1 MPFVHLHLHSEYSLL
16 DGACR
21 ISEIPKVAAAMGHS
35 AVAIT
40 DHGAMFGAVDFYKA
54 CKKEG
59 VKPIIGCEVY
69 VAPASRFDK
78 NRIDESA
85 RYHLVLLCK
94 NETGYK
100 NLCYMV
106 SKGYTEGFYTKPRVD
121 MELLRT
127 HSEGLVCLSAC
138 LAGFI
143 PKMILSGD
151 FERAKS
157 YALELNKIF
166 GEGNFYLE
174 LQDHGMQ
181 GQREVC
187 EALLSLHGETGIPL
201 VATNDVHYLRRADSD
216 TQAVLMCIQTNSKV
230 SDGRPFGFE
239 TDEFYYKSTAEMERI
254 FAAYPD
260 ACANTQKIADMCAFD
275 FEFDKLYLP
284 RFVPETGETPEA
296 YLARLASEG
305 FERKK
310 AAGEIAFTEKHS
322 EEEYRERI
330 DYELSVIAKMGY
342 SEYYLI
348 VQDFIAAAKERGI
361 PTGPGRGS
369 GAGSLVAYLVGITDV
384 DSIKH
389 DLMFERFL
397 NPERVS
403 MPDFDTD
410 FCYDR
415 RGEVID
421 YVAEK
426 YGAEHVCGIATFGT
440 LSAKAVVRDVGRA
453 LGMNYADVDVVAKA
467 IPGDI
472 GVTLEDALRG
482 RLGEMYESSADVK
495 KLIDI
500 SKQLE
505 GMPRHVSAHA
515 AGIVITDRP
524 VHEYVPVAFSTDMTL
539 TQFTMDTVAELG
551 LLKFDFLG
559 LRYLTIISD
568 TEKQIREKEPNFSIN
583 NIPLDDEGA
592 YALLCA
598 GKTEGLFQLESAGM
612 RKLLIGMQPKNIED
626 IVLAIA
632 LYRPGPMDSI
642 PLFLT
647 NRKHPEKVTYKCDVL
662 REILGGT
669 SGCIIYQEQVMQICR
684 SLAGFSFGRA
694 DIVRRAMSKKKSG
707 AMEKEHN
714 AFVYGEKDEAGNV
727 LCTGALA
734 AGLSK
739 EDAEEIF
746 ADMAD
751 FAKYAFNKSHAT
763 AYAYLSYRTAY
774 LKAHYPSEYFAAL
787 ISSVSD
793 NITKSASY
801 IEEARKMR
809 IEVLGPDINESRKTY
824 HVVYGEKGKKA
835 VRFGLLGIKNV
846 GDAFLSQV
854 IAEREENGAFTSFE
868 DFVKRMS
875 VYELNK
881 RQVEALIGSGA
892 FDSLGEN
899 RSALHSEYESIID
912 IYVRRAREQNAD
924 QMDIFTLGNI
934 SAKETFG
941 EVYKYKL
948 PDIPEYSVK
957 EKLRQ
962 EKEYTGMYFS
972 GHPLDDYAEM
982 IDEILPMPIGAI
994 LASFSNEAEGETAAE
1009 DESMIAFA
1017 DKQRVTLCGII
1028 NAKTV
1033 KNTKN
1038 GAPMAFVTIEDKTG
1052 EIELIIFPKVF
1063 ADNSHIL
1070 MKDTAICLRG
1080 EISAEEGK
1088 APKILVSAVSL
1099 ISEGLPE
1106 EVAERR
1112 RTNTAPLPT
1121 TPPPTE
1127 RERVPTYLPKPPKDG
1142 KLYLKVP
1149 DKTGDIFQKVMNII
1163 MIFDGKTPVIIY
1175 NEKEKKYEKYN
1186 GGVDIRPNMLS
1197 YLRELLGENGV
1208 VLK

>member
-1 MPFVHLHLHSEYSLL
+1 MSFVHLHLHSEYSLL

-21 ISEIPKVAAAMGHS
+21 ISEIPKIAASMGHN

-69 VAPASRFDK
+69 VASSSRFDK
-78 NRIDESA
+78 TKGADSS

-106 SKGYTEGFYTKPRVD
+106 SRSYTEGFYTKPRVD
-121 MELLRT
+121 MELLRA

-138 LAGFI
+138 LAGYI
-143 PKMILSGD
+143 PKMILAGD
-151 FERAKS
+151 FEKARN
-157 YALELNKIF
+157 YAIEIQKIF

-181 GQREVC
+181 GQEEVC
-187 EALLSLHGETGIPL
+187 KALLSLHNETGIPL

-216 TQAVLMCIQTNSKV
+216 TQAVLMCIQTNSKI

-239 TDEFYYKSTAEMERI
+239 TDEFYYKSTADMERL

-260 ACANTQKIADMCAFD
+260 ACANTQKIADVCSFD
-275 FEFDKLYLP
+275 FCFDKLYLP
-284 RFVPETGETPEA
+284 RFIPETEEAPEE
-296 YLARLASEG
+296 YLARLAREG
-305 FERKK
+305 FSRKS
-310 AAGEIAFTEKHS
+310 ASGEITFTEKHP
-322 EEEYRERI
+322 EAEYLERI
-330 DYELSVIAKMGY
+330 EYELSVITKMGY

-348 VQDFIAAAKERGI
+348 VQDFIAAAKARSI
-361 PTGPGRGS
+361 PVGPGRGS

-384 DSIKH
+384 DSIKY

-421 YVAEK
+421 YVSEK
-426 YGAEHVCGIATFGT
+426 YGKDHVCGIATFGT
-440 LSAKAVVRDVGRA
+440 LSAKAVIRDVGRA

-467 IPGDI
+467 VPNDLH
-472 GVTLEDALRG
+472 VTLADALKG
-482 RLGEMYESSADVK
+482 KLGEMYESSAEVK

-500 SKQLE
+500 SLQLE

-515 AGIVITDRP
+515 AGIVITDKP
-524 VHEYVPVAFSTDMTL
+524 VYEYVPCAVSSDMTL
-539 TQFTMDTVAELG
+539 TQFTMDTVAGLG

-568 TEKQIREKEPNFSIN
+568 TEKQIRENEPDFDITK
-583 NIPLDDEGA
+583 IPMDDEGA
-592 YALLCA
+592 YNIISQ

-612 RKLLIGMQPKNIED
+612 RKLLVNMQPRNIED

-632 LYRPGPMDSI
+632 IYRPGPMDSI
-642 PLFLT
+642 PLFLS
-647 NRKHPEKVTYKCDVL
+647 NRKNPGKVTYKCDAL
-662 REILGGT
+662 RDILANT

-707 AMEKEHN
+707 EMEKEHD
-714 AFVYGEKDEAGNV
+714 AFIHGEKDAAGNV
-727 LCTGALA
+727 VCTGALA
-734 AGLSK
+734 AGLSLA
-739 EDAEEIF
+739 DAEEIF
-746 ADMAD
+746 ADMSD

-774 LKAHYPSEYFAAL
+774 LKAHYPCEYFASL
-787 ISSVSD
+787 ITSVSD

-824 HVVYGEKGKKA
+824 HVTNGKNGKKS
-835 VRFGLLGIKNV
+835 VRFGLLGVKNV
-846 GDAFLSQV
+846 GDAFLSRV
-854 IAEREENGAFTSFE
+854 IAEREENGEFTSFV

-875 VYELNK
+875 AYELNK

-892 FDSLGEN
+892 FDSLGIK
-899 RSALHSEYESIID
+899 RSALHSEYENIID
-912 IYVRRAREQNAD
+912 IYMRRAREQNAD
-924 QMDIFTLGNI
+924 QMDLFTLGNI

-941 EVYKYKL
+941 ETDSYNY
-948 PDIPEYSVK
+948 PDIPEFSVK
-957 EKLRQ
+957 EKLRE
-962 EKEYTGMYFS
+962 EKDYTGMYFS
-972 GHPLDDYAEM
+972 GHPLDDYTEAM
-982 IDEILPMPIGAI
+982 DEILPMPIGAI
-994 LASFSNEAEGETAAE
+994 LASFSEE
-1009 DESMIAFA
+1009 DDTSSDDSLIAFS
-1017 DKQRVTLCGII
+1017 DKQKVKLCGII
-1028 NAKTV
+1028 NTKTV
-1033 KNTKN
+1033 KATKN
-1038 GAPMAFVTIEDKTG
+1038 GASMAFITIEDKTG
-1052 EIELIIFPKVF
+1052 EIELVIFPKIF
-1063 ADNSHIL
+1063 ENSAHIL

-1088 APKILVSAVSL
+1088 APKILVSAVNL

-1106 EVAERR
+1106 EAEARR
-1112 RTNTAPLPT
+1112 KASSAPLPS

-1127 RERVPTYLPKPPKDG
+1127 KERTYTEAPKAPKEQ
-1142 KLYLKVP
+1142 KLYLKLP
-1149 DKTGDIFQKVMNII
+1149 DKNGEVFTKVMSII
-1163 MIFDGKTPVIIY
+1163 SIFGGRTPVIIY
-1175 NEKEKKYEKYN
+1175 NEKEKKYEKCST
-1186 GGVDIRPNMLS
+1186 GVDIRPNMLA
-1197 YLRELLGENGV
+1197 YLRKLLGEGGV